1 MDAGAVAVLVVLAG
15 VAAFGG
21 LLGVLAGLHGL
32 RQVRRV
38 QRTGVCVP
46 ALVKQPPGRIA
57 DEPPRPRP
65 LLQFVTE
72 DGRVREIV
80 CPVAPARRRPL
91 DDGDRVLLR
100 YDPADP
106 RTVVVEG
113 REHLGLERAFIAGG
127 AVVLILSLLLL
138 TVACTLP

>member
-1 MDAGAVAVLVVLAG
+1 MDGGAVAVLVVLAG

-21 LLGVLAGLHGL
+21 LLGVLAGVHGL

-46 ALVKQPPGRIA
+46 ALVKQPPGRIT
-57 DEPPRPRP
+57 DEPHRPRP

-72 DGRVREIV
+72 DGRVMEIV
-80 CPVAPARRRPL
+80 CPVAPVRRRPL
-91 DDGDRVLLR
+91 DDGDRVLLH

-113 REHLGLERAFIAGG
+113 RERLGLERAFIAGG
-127 AVVLILSLLLL
+127 AVVLALSLLL
-138 TVACTLP
+138 TVACTRP